1 MIHHSNHYHLGSIG
15 QDLLEKIIKRLKKF
29 SLKCVYHVISTIG
42 YPKYEYTHGQPNQYT
57 KYGYGLGMGWKKMG
71 NFGLGTK
78 ESKVLGSISQDLW
91 EKISTNN

>member
-1 MIHHSNHYHLGSIG
+1 MRVSCHFYYWVP
-15 QDLLEKIIKRLKKF
+15 KIR
-29 SLKCVYHVISTIG
+29 VYPWATQ
-42 YPKYEYTHGQPNQYT
+42 PKP
-57 KYGYGLGMGWKKMG
+57 KIWVWVGYGLEKMG